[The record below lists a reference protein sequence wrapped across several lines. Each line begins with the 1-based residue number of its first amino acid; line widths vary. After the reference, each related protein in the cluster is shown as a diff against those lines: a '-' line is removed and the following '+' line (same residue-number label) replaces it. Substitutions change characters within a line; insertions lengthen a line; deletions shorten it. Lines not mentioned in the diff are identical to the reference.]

1 MHDFLQYTILGL
13 VTGGVYGIAASGLVV
28 TYTTSGIFN
37 FAHGATAMLGAFTY
51 WQLRFGWHWP
61 APLALIVTLGI
72 VAPLLGTLLHVVIMR
87 GLRGT
92 AEVTKIVVPISV
104 MLGFLA
110 LSTWVWDPTPSEPR
124 IFQKFFGSAKK
135 VKIAGINITY
145 HEILAVI
152 LAIVIAASL
161 RYLFTRT
168 RSGVAMRAVVDDP
181 ALLELNG
188 GRPERLATMSWAL
201 GAVLAALAGILI
213 TPIQGGAM
221 SANALTLLVIDAFA
235 AAMFGRLR
243 SLPRTFAGGIV
254 LGLATNYFVE
264 FVPTDRWTWASNV
277 RVSIPMILLFVVLL
291 FLPQDR
297 LRGATL
303 MRTRERFRLP
313 SMRTAVI
320 GAVALVVVMYLL
332 RGLMQPTA
340 INSMA
345 FGMTLSVIALSLV
358 LLTGYAGEI
367 NLGVMAFGALG
378 TIMVFHFGISGSG
391 SGARTTVW
399 GYLIAAVFCAVVGAL
414 VALPALRLRG
424 LFLALATMAFGVG
437 VSNMVL
443 REIGDR
449 TLFGHT
455 FSIFPSGTLTVPKPK
470 IGPFDMND
478 MGTFLMFVTI
488 LFAVLGIGLIAFRH
502 SNYGR
507 RVAALK
513 DSPAAAATLGMN
525 VVKLKLLV
533 FMLSAA
539 IAGVGGALMSAQL
552 GSVNID
558 RFDIFL
564 SLSLL
569 MLTVV
574 GGIGYVSGALFG
586 GIILGVAFAAIS
598 NTFVKIGAD
607 HTSFQGLADFGKD
620 FVTVL
625 PATMGITMAKNP
637 SGAVH
642 DIVTNFRAMSKAR
655 NVLIG
660 ATVVEAVLYGL
671 ARGDVIGNWWFLI
684 LSFVLLLVLPVVAKA
699 ISPEAFVEEGAVEAS
714 PEDEMPL
721 EYVGIDR
728 PFTLEDRE
736 FLDRALGL
744 HGNGV
749 GKASVGAAAAEVD
762 L

>member
-1 MHDFLQYTILGL
+1 
-13 VTGGVYGIAASGLVV
+13 
-28 TYTTSGIFN
+28 
-37 FAHGATAMLGAFTY
+37 
-51 WQLRFGWHWP
+51 
-61 APLALIVTLGI
+61 
-72 VAPLLGTLLHVVIMR
+72 MR

-92 AEVTKIVVPISV
+92 SEATRIVVPISV

-110 LSTWVWDPTPSEPR
+110 LSTWVWDPTPSDPR
-124 IFQKFFGSAKK
+124 IFSKFFGSEKR
-135 VKIAGINITY
+135 VSIFDINITY
-145 HEILAVI
+145 HELIAVALAV
-152 LAIVIAASL
+152 VIALSL
-161 RYLFTRT
+161 RFLFVRT
-168 RSGVAMRAVVDDP
+168 RSGVAMRAVVDDA

-188 GRPERLATMSWAL
+188 GRPERLASMSWAL
-201 GAVLAALAGILI
+201 GAGLAALAGILI

-254 LGLATNYFVE
+254 LGLTTNYV
-264 FVPTDRWTWASNV
+264 VAYVDASRFSWVGNF
-277 RVSIPMILLFVVLL
+277 RVSIPMILLFAVLL
-291 FLPQDR
+291 VLPQDR
-297 LRGATL
+297 LRGATV

-313 SMRTAVI
+313 SMRTAGI
-320 GAVALVVVMYLL
+320 GAVALVVVMFLL
-332 RGLMQPTA
+332 RGIMADTA

-345 FGMTLSVIALSLV
+345 YGMTLAVIALSLV

-367 NLGVMAFGALG
+367 NLAAVSFGALG
-378 TIMVFHFGISGSG
+378 AIIVYHFGIVGTG
-391 SGARTTVW
+391 QAARSTLL
-399 GYLIAAVFCAVVGAL
+399 GYVLAALFCALVGAL

-424 LFLALATMAFGVG
+424 LYLALATMAFGVF

-443 REIGDR
+443 REISDR
-449 TLFGHT
+449 KLPLLHT
-455 FSIFPSGTLTVPKPK
+455 RFSIFPSGALNVARPKF
-470 IGPFDMND
+470 GPVDMND
-478 MGTFLMFVTI
+478 TGTFLMAVTI
-488 LFAVLGIGLIAFRH
+488 LFAVLGVGLIAFRH

-525 VVKLKLLV
+525 VVRLKLLV

-539 IAGVGGALMSAQL
+539 IAGVGGALMSAQI
-552 GSVNID
+552 GSVNVD

-586 GIILGVAFAAIS
+586 GILLGVGFAAIS
-598 NTFVKIGAD
+598 NTFTKLGTD
-607 HTSFQGLADFGKD
+607 HVTLRGLFEFLKD
-620 FVTVL
+620 FVSVL
-625 PATMGITMAKNP
+625 PATIGVTMAKNP

-642 DIVTNFRAMSKAR
+642 DIVTNFRAMAKAR

-660 ATVVEAVLYGL
+660 ATALEAILYGL

-699 ISPEAFVEEGAVEAS
+699 VSPEAFIEEGAAAPT

-721 EYVGIDR
+721 ELVGVDR
-728 PFTLEDRE
+728 PFTLADRDH
-736 FLDRALGL
+736 LDAALGL
-744 HGNGV
+744 HGNGGRV
-749 GKASVGAAAAEVD
+749 KESAGAAAAAVD